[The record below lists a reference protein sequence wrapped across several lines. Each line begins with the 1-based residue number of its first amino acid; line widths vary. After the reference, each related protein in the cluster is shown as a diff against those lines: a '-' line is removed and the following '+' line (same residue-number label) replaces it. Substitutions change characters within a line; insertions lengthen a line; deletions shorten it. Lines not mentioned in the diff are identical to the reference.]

1 MAAILLDDEHMRWA
15 TRLGDV
21 FSARRHQVMLLSSG
35 EGGKADVMIVHAHRG
50 SPEQLLEHARKHS
63 VKKLVVIDDV
73 AKAFAL
79 KSELG
84 GRVVR
89 CAFPE
94 SENSDLV
101 DFYTYAIASLALPDF
116 LEVVEDASSQ
126 QLYHMAARVAGA
138 DVGVFI
144 NGPTGSGKEV
154 LSRFIHEQSARRD
167 KPFVAINCAAI
178 PENMLESMLFGHEK
192 GAFTGASAPNKGIFR
207 AADGGTLLLDEIS
220 EMPLGL
226 QAKLLR
232 MLQEKAVTPVGAS
245 KPVPC
250 DVRVLAT
257 TNRDMVRE
265 IQEKRFREDL
275 FFRLNVFPLETLALA
290 QRPRDILP
298 IAAHILV
305 KYHEDISL
313 LPMLSQG
320 AIERL
325 NGYNWPGNVRELD
338 NVMQRAMVL
347 AEQKVIQPHD
357 IILGSNMHER
367 MLYATQVTAVAAS
380 R

>member
-1 MAAILLDDEHMRWA
+1 
-15 TRLGDV
+15 
-21 FSARRHQVMLLSSG
+21 
-35 EGGKADVMIVHAHRG
+35 
-50 SPEQLLEHARKHS
+50 
-63 VKKLVVIDDV
+63 
-73 AKAFAL
+73 
-79 KSELG
+79 
-84 GRVVR
+84 
-89 CAFPE
+89 
-94 SENSDLV
+94 
-101 DFYTYAIASLALPDF
+101 
-116 LEVVEDASSQ
+116 
-126 QLYHMAARVAGA
+126 
-138 DVGVFI
+138 
-144 NGPTGSGKEV
+144 
-154 LSRFIHEQSARRD
+154 
-167 KPFVAINCAAI
+167 
-178 PENMLESMLFGHEK
+178 
-192 GAFTGASAPNKGIFR
+192 
-207 AADGGTLLLDEIS
+207 LDEIS
-220 EMPLGL
+220 EMPMGL